1 VHRTA
6 GILPPKQWYL
16 GFEFIPFWRRI
27 SARPPSASNASRWA
41 EITST
46 KGEKMECVML
56 ILIGLIP
63 PFIAIENPK
72 TKVNDFILWWIFG
85 TFLFFI
91 ALPLAIYK
99 QVQKQKKSA
108 WLATRWKRFWGA
120 TIDSLLQL
128 VLLILFLLAT
138 GILQR
143 MIEMRDITYREQVT
157 INGLNLLAFT
167 LLNGFL
173 LYSK

>member
-1 VHRTA
+1 
-6 GILPPKQWYL
+6 
-16 GFEFIPFWRRI
+16 
-27 SARPPSASNASRWA
+27 
-41 EITST
+41 
-46 KGEKMECVML
+46 MECVML

-63 PFIAIENPK
+63 PFIAIEHPK
-72 TKVNDFILWWIFG
+72 TKVKDFILWWIFG
-85 TFLFFI
+85 TLLFFI